1 MSDLRTTALFD
12 ITTRDP
18 HPNALAGLMVILDVL
33 NPPAVSGSGTPTPGT
48 IVKGNVLE
56 MDPSTGKAILGDS
69 IGHTA
74 TTPKLYVFAVDGDT
88 DLDGAFL
95 HKVTCVEGGMQM
107 KTDQYELGAGSYDPG
122 VALTVGTVGSGTA
135 GQLTI
140 LTGAGE
146 PLLGFV
152 GPGGVLPDGSLDV
165 IVPQGRC
172 R

>member
-1 MSDLRTTALFD
+1 MSDLRATALFD

-18 HPNALAGLMVILDVL
+18 HPNALAGLMVILDVK
-33 NPPAVSGSGTPTPGT
+33 NPPPVGLGGTPTPGT
-48 IVKGNVLE
+48 IVKGNVLM
-56 MDPSTGKAILGDS
+56 MDSADGKAILGDS
-69 IGHTA
+69 ALHIPATA
-74 TTPKLYVFAVDGDT
+74 PQMYVFEVDGDT

-95 HKVTCVEGGMQM
+95 HRVTCIEGGMQM
-107 KTDQYELGAGSYDPG
+107 KTDQYDTGGGAYLAGE
-122 VALTVGTVGSGTA
+122 ALTVGTGAQVGILVHLA
-135 GQLTI
+135 GL
-140 LTGAGE
+140 AE